1 MISLNPDAAMEV
13 SESAPSRAPSE
24 EAVAS
29 TPTEERVAA
38 PHSGELHLWNEYEAH
53 AGAGRYAEAE
63 AALEELY
70 RRNWRR
76 RQVCLGLARLAGAT
90 RQHGRAAGYLDEAAR
105 AAPLN
110 PSQRLS
116 LARHLAATGELSR
129 ALDVLAQAQTVSTG
143 NALIRC
149 LQTAFSIRYEMR
161 DWAEAEK
168 CLKAIL
174 AIEPENQAAWLGLV
188 DVAGRRRDH
197 GAVIDLAT
205 RALAIMP
212 GDARLLA
219 VRSNARLHDRSG
231 QTVPGEMP
239 RVMILSAVVPGG
251 EGSGGRYFQSVI
263 DLYPRDRLAFFCITK
278 LARFN
283 PPADMPWLPI
293 GFAPDPIPRSKL
305 AATEDN
311 ERFSSRMAAWEEALT
326 RESKEIAAE
335 VLRFAER
342 HGSET
347 LVLGATPLLFRV
359 ALEIRA
365 LSPIRIAMM
374 VLDPLEIRLT
384 SYQVPAPLHQVIH
397 EDFAA
402 AMKIVDRCATSSDN
416 MAEEYQRQY
425 GHEPLVML
433 HGLARDV
440 QRKGRHR
447 RLDDRRLTIAMLGA
461 LYASDAV
468 AAFIQALVAADWKIG
483 ERNVSLICM
492 TREPPPGTDATMPV
506 EHLGWI
512 DQDDV
517 VSTLDRAD
525 LAYVPYWFD
534 ERYSET
540 VRLSFPSKVSAMA
553 AAGIP
558 IFFHGPAYSSVTR
571 FLKKYPMGVAC
582 SSLDPADIVTQLE
595 EFFSSPGRY
604 AAAAVASETAF
615 AMEMN
620 HDVFRDRFMK
630 LVGAVAPPAEAA
642 PAAER
647 VLSDITDSGCSAAP
661 DAPPPS

>member
-1 MISLNPDAAMEV
+1 MISPNPDTAMEV
-13 SESAPSRAPSE
+13 SESVPSPAPSE
-24 EAVAS
+24 EAA

-38 PHSGELHLWNEYEAH
+38 PHSEELHLWNEYEAH

-90 RQHGRAAGYLDEAAR
+90 RQHGRAARYLEEAER
-105 AAPLN
+105 TAPLN

-116 LARHLAATGELSR
+116 LAKHLIATGELSR
-129 ALDVLAQAQTVSTG
+129 ALDVLAQAQTVCTG
-143 NALIRC
+143 SALIRC

-161 DWAEAEK
+161 DWAAAEK
-168 CLKAIL
+168 CLAAIL

-188 DVAGRRRDH
+188 DVAVRRHDH

-205 RALAIMP
+205 RALAVMP

-219 VRSNARLHDRSG
+219 IRSNARLHDGSG
-231 QTVPGEMP
+231 RAAPGEMP
-239 RVMILSAVVPGG
+239 RVLILSAVVPGG

-278 LARFN
+278 LARFK

-293 GFAPDPIPRSKL
+293 GFASDPIPRSKL
-305 AATEDN
+305 AATEGS
-311 ERFSSRMAAWEEALT
+311 ERFSSRMTAWEEALT

-335 VLRFAER
+335 VLRFAQR
-342 HGSET
+342 HGSE
-347 LVLGATPLLFRV
+347 VIVFAATPLLFRV

-397 EDFAA
+397 EDFDA

-468 AAFIQALVAADWKIG
+468 AAFVQALVAADWKIG
-483 ERNVSLICM
+483 ERSVSLICM
-492 TREPPPGTDATMPV
+492 TREPPPGTDPTMPI

-512 DQDDV
+512 EQDDV

-540 VRLSFPSKVSAMA
+540 VRLAFPSKTSAMA
-553 AAGIP
+553 AAGVP

-571 FLKKYPMGVAC
+571 FLKKHPMGVAC
-582 SSLDPADIVTQLE
+582 SSLDPADIVARLE

-630 LVGAVAPPAEAA
+630 LVGAEPPPAEAA

-647 VLSDITDSGCSAAP
+647 VLSGTIDSGYSAAP